1 MENGRDLEE
10 ERIVFA
16 KGIKYPQ
23 LRREAYRELERARE
37 PYNCPVSMRHSDSGS
52 FSLRRA
58 EEVCATLRSYSPYF
72 GKEERSEVVA
82 LLLKLRETRKKV
94 KIVEGW
100 RKND

>member
-1 MENGRDLEE
+1 MRERPNLEE

-16 KGIKYPQ
+16 AGIKYPQ

-37 PYNCPVSMRHSDSGS
+37 PYNCPVTMRHSDGGS
-52 FSLRRA
+52 SSLRRA
-58 EEVCATLRSYSPYF
+58 EEACATLRSYYLYF
-72 GKEERSEVVA
+72 GKEERSEMVA

-100 RKND
+100 RRE